1 MLASPDPPALTSFQ
15 AWTFPPST
23 LTVVSFW
30 LVAFDLLTL
39 HIFLDVS
46 PLHPD
51 GGFLLAGSV
60 WSADAPYLSGDRTR
74 LLWNTAQS
82 LSRPQPIRCL

>member
-15 AWTFPPST
+15 VWTFPPST

-39 HIFLDVS
+39 HIFQEIVRVFCETRHNRSPGRNQFDV
-46 PLHPD
+46 
-51 GGFLLAGSV
+51 
-60 WSADAPYLSGDRTR
+60 
-74 LLWNTAQS
+74 
-82 LSRPQPIRCL
+82 